1 MFEELSDRYSD
12 QHTLHTGKPRLYNFF
27 HYQWVPSCCAYCA
40 MCSGVG
46 VRTYTPISLYSLFNQ
61 HQRRKRTSKEP
72 PLLEVEHAWL
82 AAEVNDNQVGP
93 TTTSTT
99 GNWPQLSCFWNG
111 SLSSVTVCWRSM
123 TGADFINLKFASERI
138 THIALQW
145 HLSKRGPLEPETRRS
160 INIHVRKKKMWTCIR
175 SYFST

>member
-12 QHTLHTGKPRLYNFF
+12 QHTLHTGKPRLYIFF
-27 HYQWVPSCCAYCA
+27 AMNEPHHVVPTVPCVRGWVCAHTLRY
-40 MCSGVG
+40 
-46 VRTYTPISLYSLFNQ
+46 PLYSPFNQ

-123 TGADFINLKFASERI
+123 TGADFINLKFVSERI

-160 INIHVRKKKMWTCIR
+160 INIHVEKNVKLYNILL
-175 SYFST
+175 